1 MTTNSTNPEY
11 LRLLDMVGQNPLCV
25 ELIDHGAL
33 WMMEP
38 EDIEAEYG
46 HEVAA
51 LLTLRGIAAEWML
64 FGMWSPVRDQR
75 MGELL
80 DRIAAG
86 ERVF

>member
-1 MTTNSTNPEY
+1 MNSTTKNPEY
-11 LRLLDMVGQNPLCV
+11 LRLLDTVDQNPLCV

-33 WMMEP
+33 RMMEP
-38 EDIEAEYG
+38 EEIEAEHG

-51 LLTLRGIAAEWML
+51 LLSLWGIAAEWMM

-75 MGELL
+75 LGELL

-86 ERVF
+86 GRVF

>member
-1 MTTNSTNPEY
+1 MTTNSTNPGY
-11 LRLLDMVGQNPLCV
+11 LRLLDAVDRNPLCV

-33 WMMEP
+33 RMMEP
-38 EDIEAEYG
+38 EDIEAEHG

-51 LLTLRGIAAEWML
+51 LLALWGIAAEWMM